1 VLVSR
6 LFQESAFALA
16 VPFIFPP
23 LQQLRS
29 MLVESSSLVS
39 LVEIP
44 VGGLSKISIFSIQSL
59 SIVFARLPLLLQLLV
74 AFLDFSHLP
83 VHHRIAVLVALVR
96 DRGASLR
103 HLDLVLLLMPRASLA
118 LDGRL

>member
-1 VLVSR
+1 MLVSR

-16 VPFIFPP
+16 VPFIFSP

-44 VGGLSKISIFSIQSL
+44 VGGLSKIPIFSIQSL
-59 SIVFARLPLLLQLLV
+59 SIVFARLPLLLQLLL

-83 VHHRIAVLVALVR
+83 AHHRIAVLVALVR